1 MRRIE
6 RVASCLRVSATLRFI
21 LFIRF
26 IPAYHGRTDRHLPPT
41 EELLKIARPF
51 FFRPSVSRINPLWRG
66 QLFLFDRPQATSYSS
81 QQGTRILAVFVLL
94 EFAVRPLLRAGA
106 ERWGIAGRPW
116 WLLLEMS
123 LLAVLACWLV
133 VWFTRVC
140 LSQLGLYSWSRW
152 SQIEK
157 LYFPQIV
164 FISVA
169 VFSFFVS
176 AELKALWSRRDLW
189 KIGLCV
195 FVPQMV
201 WGFYQEFLYRGILQT
216 ELVRR
221 WGTLSGILA
230 SNLIFTFGPLHAYHF
245 ALARANP
252 AHLWIFAATFSIGMF
267 FAVLFKRSGNLWI
280 VALLHGLGDWFI
292 DGLSQVP
299 RMPL

>member
-1 MRRIE
+1 MRF
-6 RVASCLRVSATLRFI
+6 VLL
-21 LFIRF
+21 IRF
-26 IPAYHGRTDRHLPPT
+26 IPRYHGRTYRHLPPA
-41 EELLKIARPF
+41 EEFLKIVRPF
-51 FFRPSVSRINPLWRG
+51 FFDSSVSRINPLWRG
-66 QLFLFDRPQATSYSS
+66 QLFLFDRPPATSYSS

-106 ERWGIAGRPW
+106 GRWGIAGHPW

-123 LLAVLACWLV
+123 FLAVLACLLV

-140 LSQLGLYSWSRW
+140 LSCLGLYSWSRW

-169 VFSFFVS
+169 VFSFFMS
-176 AELKALWSRRDLW
+176 AELKTLWSRHDLW
-189 KIGLCV
+189 KIGFCV
-195 FVPQMV
+195 FVPQMI
-201 WGFYQEFLYRGILQT
+201 WGFYQEFLYRGLLQT

-221 WGTLSGILA
+221 LGTLSGILV

-252 AHLWIFAATFSIGMF
+252 PHLWIFAATFSIGMF

-280 VALLHGLGDWFI
+280 VAVLHGLGDWFI
-292 DGLSQVP
+292 DGLAQVP
-299 RMPL
+299 RMPH

>member
-1 MRRIE
+1 M
-6 RVASCLRVSATLRFI
+6 
-21 LFIRF
+21 
-26 IPAYHGRTDRHLPPT
+26 
-41 EELLKIARPF
+41 RPF
-51 FFRPSVSRINPLWRG
+51 FFDSSVSRINPLWRG
-66 QLFLFDRPQATSYSS
+66 QLFLFDRPPATSYSS

-106 ERWGIAGRPW
+106 GRWGIAGHPW

-123 LLAVLACWLV
+123 FLAVLACLLV

-140 LSQLGLYSWSRW
+140 LSCLGLYSWSRW

-169 VFSFFVS
+169 VFSFFMS
-176 AELKALWSRRDLW
+176 AELKTLWSRHDLW
-189 KIGLCV
+189 KIGFCV
-195 FVPQMV
+195 FVPQMI
-201 WGFYQEFLYRGILQT
+201 WGFYQEFLYRGLLQT

-221 WGTLSGILA
+221 LGTLSGILV

-252 AHLWIFAATFSIGMF
+252 PHLWIFAATFSIGMF

-280 VALLHGLGDWFI
+280 VAVLHGLGDWFI
-292 DGLSQVP
+292 DGLAQVP
-299 RMPL
+299 RMPH